1 MKNSIVLVGPAATN
15 SRIGAPYKP
24 HSYNEALSL
33 YGDSP
38 VITAYK
44 ECAATG
50 ADNIYILNTRK
61 MNNYIEAASVLMQ
74 NDFGY
79 IVPVDINFSDT
90 FYNPNLQKQIPY
102 LEHYLYSLGQHT
114 KSIIIMSDLHADT
127 FVDLDSFKENMAAK
141 INRII
146 VASGAV
152 TAYGRNA
159 ILVANMLATY
169 KYANSVLAGALSVG
183 EFSYPEFDFGPTTF
197 DMDENDIGD
206 TPLVYFRDNL
216 LREATAENLYN
227 LRPSKDADRFVPI
240 DMAVRYIQRNLD
252 LSQYKG
258 KLYTE
263 YIKLLIYNNVS
274 SFLTN
279 IVGKAVRS
287 FSILSIDFVGNKNY
301 SGVITVRIS
310 FVPMYCAEEFE
321 MTLEV

>member
-24 HSYNEALSL
+24 NSYSEALSL

-38 VITAYK
+38 VVAAYK
-44 ECAATG
+44 ECSATG

-79 IVPVDINFSDT
+79 IVPIDINFSDT

-102 LEHYLYSLGQHT
+102 LEHYLYSLGQYT
-114 KSIIIMSDLHADT
+114 KSVIVMSDIHADA
-127 FVDLDSFKENMAAK
+127 FVDLDSFIENMAAK
-141 INRII
+141 VNRIT
-146 VASGAV
+146 ASSGAV

-159 ILVANMLATY
+159 ILVANMLSTY
-169 KYANSVLAGALSVG
+169 RYANSVLAGALSVS
-183 EFSYPEFDFGPTTF
+183 EFSYPEFDFGPAVF
-197 DMDENDIGD
+197 DMDDSDIGS

-240 DMAVRYIQRNLD
+240 DIAVRYIQRNLD

-263 YIKLLIYNNVS
+263 YVKLLIHNNVN
-274 SFLTN
+274 SFMKG

-287 FSILSIDFVGNKNY
+287 FNILSIDFVGNRNY
-301 SGVITVRIS
+301 SGVVTVRIS